1 MNIILDILRIEGFMQ
16 EIKLH
21 NLINTSMYVSVTN
34 YIFARA
40 ETSIIRYHC
49 SHFTYQLCTF
59 QSQIGRACSMSLSEC
74 A

>member
-1 MNIILDILRIEGFMQ
+1 MQ

-21 NLINTSMYVSVTN
+21 NLIYIRMYISVTN

-40 ETSIIRYHC
+40 ETSIIRYLIYHC

-59 QSQIGRACSMSLSEC
+59 QSQIGRACSIALSEC